1 METKY
6 LLFGLRTFVPHT
18 FVPKSLF
25 SKSKGY
31 LLPGGLPQIRREEK
45 SREQK
50 SRWTKVL
57 PVTHDLLAWGTNTWA
72 KMSSEQNLGNKS
84 CHAKNLLVVNQKGK
98 TWNLLEN
105 QWMTVLKLRMS
116 PLSFP
121 AKEYFWITPKFGSR
135 RVWGGHDTGWV
146 RLGNLTTLSSSKG
159 WKSLDPKL

>member
-98 TWNLLEN
+98 TWNLLFKETMN
-105 QWMTVLKLRMS
+105 DSSKVKDVS
-116 PLSFP
+116 IKFP
-121 AKEYFWITPKFGSR
+121 SYREGVFLCYPKIWVSESL
-135 RVWGGHDTGWV
+135 GWSWY
-146 RLGNLTTLSSSKG
+146 RLGQIG
-159 WKSLDPKL
+159 